1 MAADAT
7 RSSTARSALALCI
20 LLLPATAAA
29 QGNGHA
35 YGHAKK
41 STPSGGGAS
50 QLTRSNPGGPGGT
63 GIRNFGSWLDDASLM
78 KPGEGSLTLSFGWF
92 RSPVFRE
99 FDLPVVDGGIGLTR
113 RIQFGFSVPYYH
125 VNQPGGPVAR
135 GVGDLFL
142 SAKVQLVEPVPARRA
157 FGLAVSPVLEMLS
170 GDPGAGGRY
179 QWGLPL
185 SMEVQRGRVRGFGS
199 VGYFS
204 RGSVF
209 ASGAVQVPVS
219 DRAAFTGSVTR
230 SHSLEDDALS
240 AALGLTQT
248 RTDVSASVGYALG
261 SSASLFGA
269 VGRTVSRQDANAASI
284 VISAGAAF
292 TFDAWR
298 PVQRPVR

>member
-1 MAADAT
+1 MAAGSRVFAAL
-7 RSSTARSALALCI
+7 STVAVC
-20 LLLPATAAA
+20 LLLSPATAGA

-50 QLTRSNPGGPGGT
+50 QFGPSDPGGPGGT
-63 GIRNFGSWLDDASLM
+63 GIRNFGSWLDDASMM

-125 VNQPGGPVAR
+125 VNQPGGAVAR

-142 SAKVQLVEPVPARRA
+142 STKIQLVEPVPAKRT

-170 GDPGAGGRY
+170 GDPGSGGRY

-219 DRAAFTGSVTR
+219 DRVAFTGSVTR
-230 SHSLEDDALS
+230 SHSLQDDALS

-248 RTDVSASVGYALG
+248 RTDVGASAGYAL
-261 SSASLFGA
+261 SPSASLFGA
-269 VGRTVSRQDANAASI
+269 IGRTVSRQDANAASI

-292 TFDAWR
+292 TFEAWR

>member
-1 MAADAT
+1 MC
-7 RSSTARSALALCI
+7 L
-20 LLLPATAAA
+20 LLLPGKAAA

-50 QLTRSNPGGPGGT
+50 QFGPSEPGGPGGT
-63 GIRNFGSWLDDASLM
+63 GIRNFGSWLDDASMM

-99 FDLPVVDGGIGLTR
+99 FDLPVVDGGIGLSR

-125 VNQPGGPVAR
+125 VAQPGGAAAR

-142 SAKVQLVEPVPARRA
+142 SAKVQLVEPVARGRA

-170 GDPGAGGRY
+170 GEPGPGGRY
-179 QWGLPL
+179 HWGLPV
-185 SMEVQRGRVRGFGS
+185 SMEVQRARVRGFGS

-209 ASGAVQVPVS
+209 ASGAVQVPLSERV
-219 DRAAFTGSVTR
+219 AFTGSVTR
-230 SHSLEDDALS
+230 SHSLQDDALS

-248 RTDVSASVGYALG
+248 RTDISASAGYALS

-269 VGRTVSRQDANAASI
+269 VGRTVSRQDANAATV

-292 TFDAWR
+292 SFEAWR
-298 PVQRPVR
+298 PMRRPTK